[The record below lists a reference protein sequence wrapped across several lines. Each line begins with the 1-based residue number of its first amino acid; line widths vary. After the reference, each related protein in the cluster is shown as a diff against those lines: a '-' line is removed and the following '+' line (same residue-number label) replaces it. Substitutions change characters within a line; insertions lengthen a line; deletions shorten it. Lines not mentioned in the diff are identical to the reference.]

1 MNKKMT
7 TFFVVGLLIA
17 ATSAFAQLKPTPKVA
32 KTLTNIDAAI
42 MRATQPS
49 VKIFQRRAL
58 YMQQMRASGKYQQ
71 AWANYYRGDMQASA
85 ATATCKFYTMHPEL
99 LYSAMTQ
106 IIDRTTGHRFLI
118 LEPVATVPGVV
129 DAEKQVFI
137 YSLDNPGKEGI
148 EVGRDNFLEHTH
160 WYKVIK

>member
-1 MNKKMT
+1 MNKKIVM
-7 TFFVVGLLIA
+7 FLLAGLLVTA
-17 ATSAFAQLKPTPKVA
+17 STTFAQLKPTPKVA
-32 KTLTNIDAAI
+32 KTLTGIEAAVV
-42 MRATQPS
+42 RATQPS
-49 VKIFQRRAL
+49 VKIFQQRAL
-58 YMQQMRASGKYQQ
+58 HMQQMRASGKYEQ
-71 AWANYYRGDMQASA
+71 AWANYYRGKMKASA

-99 LYSAMTQ
+99 LYTAMTQ

-148 EVGRDNFLEHTH
+148 EVGRDNFLDHTH